1 LAESADWKGSL
12 LLEGLAHLVALQR
25 LDDELVA
32 FEGEHDGL
40 PARRALVVQ
49 RRSDAELDV
58 NRATE
63 ALAAAEAAMRQA
75 EIALQDNEAE
85 LLKLE
90 NQQFQ
95 VKSND
100 AYSALL
106 REIESAKNSISD
118 RETGILESME
128 AIEAASEAKSS
139 ADTASE
145 DTTVALAAESA
156 SIDAREKELREQ
168 IERHRVERLEIG
180 PSVAPELLKHYE
192 RISKRRSPA
201 VVMVSNELCGGCRV
215 GIPAQDFIEILRG
228 EQVVTCGNCKRILL
242 HQEQV
247 ESEKAS

>member
-1 LAESADWKGSL
+1 M
-12 LLEGLAHLVALQR
+12 LEGLAQLVVLQR

-32 FEGEHDGL
+32 FEGEHAGL
-40 PARRALVVQ
+40 PARRDQVAQ
-49 RRSDAELDV
+49 RRSDAELEA
-58 NRATE
+58 NRAAE
-63 ALAAAEAAMRQA
+63 ALETAEAAMRQA
-75 EIALQDNEAE
+75 EVALQDNEAE
-85 LLKLE
+85 LLRLE

-106 REIESAKNSISD
+106 REIENAKNSISD
-118 RETGILESME
+118 SETGILESME

-139 ADTASE
+139 ADTASQ
-145 DTTVALAAESA
+145 DAMVAFAAESA
-156 SIDAREKELREQ
+156 GIDAREKELRGG
-168 IERHRVERLEIG
+168 IERHRAERLEIG

-228 EQVVTCGNCKRILL
+228 ERVVTCGNCKRILL
-242 HQEQV
+242 HQEKV
-247 ESEKAS
+247 DSENAS